1 MSAETVAALDG
12 VHVDGGESM
21 TLSSRRAAAVSLALE
36 CLPKC
41 VELKTEQ
48 DRLQVQ
54 LASTRDAF
62 GKATQE
68 SADKLEQVDAAMAAV
83 EEIKEK
89 LDQAKVLADSRNRII
104 KSKKEVI
111 RGLMQI
117 IEEVG
122 F

>member
-1 MSAETVAALDG
+1 
-12 VHVDGGESM
+12 
-21 TLSSRRAAAVSLALE
+21 
-36 CLPKC
+36 
-41 VELKTEQ
+41 
-48 DRLQVQ
+48 
-54 LASTRDAF
+54 
-62 GKATQE
+62 TQE